1 VNRLQRVAGWLTCGE
16 GAGGPAPSSADCA
29 VVDQSRITAFAP
41 FADLPAAE
49 LEELVAAMSEVEVD
63 AGAPI
68 VTHGDFGY
76 VLYAIEEGEADV
88 QVDGAGETRTLGP
101 GELFGEIALL
111 VTGRRTATVVARTPM
126 RLLSLFESDFQRVR
140 SRVPELERSLRRLGG
155 ERLAQ

>member
-1 VNRLQRVAGWLTCGE
+1 M
-16 GAGGPAPSSADCA
+16 PASADCV
-29 VVDQSRITAFAP
+29 VVDQGRITVFAP

-49 LEELVAAMSEVEVD
+49 LEELAGAMSEVEVD

-88 QVDGAGETRTLGP
+88 QVDGVEHTRTLGP

-111 VTGRRTATVVARTPM
+111 VTGRRTATVVARSPM
-126 RLLSLFESDFQRVR
+126 RLLSLFDSDFERVR
-140 SRVPELERSLRRLGG
+140 ARVPELERALRRLGG
-155 ERLAQ
+155 QRLAQ

>member
-1 VNRLQRVAGWLTCGE
+1 MVSEPCPGGWL
-16 GAGGPAPSSADCA
+16 AVKGGGGRGLASSHCA
-29 VVDQSRITAFAP
+29 VVEQSRITAFAP

-49 LEELVAAMSEVEVD
+49 LDELASAMGEVEVD

-88 QVDGAGETRTLGP
+88 QVDGAEAPRTLGP
-101 GELFGEIALL
+101 GDLFGEIALL
-111 VTGRRTATVVARTPM
+111 VTGRRTATVVASTPM
-126 RLLSLFESDFQRVR
+126 RLLSLFDSDFQRVR